1 MCASPR
7 NLTCFTVSPRERV
20 GSGDKTKTVKLG
32 REGEGGKRRVGGA
45 HLSVGLCMK
54 KSVVSSSWVRV
65 LTVESGW
72 EKPL

>member
-1 MCASPR
+1 M
-7 NLTCFTVSPRERV
+7 
-20 GSGDKTKTVKLG
+20 GSGDGDGVRKGGG
-32 REGEGGKRRVGGA
+32 RGEEQSGRGA